1 MITRFVFSL
10 TAFLSASSFAAES
23 TGPKLYPT
31 IGEIIRVDAK
41 LDSLLPADA
50 KIEVIGS
57 GFDWCEGPVWVP
69 ATKDGEGGYLLFS
82 EIPSN
87 SVRRWSE
94 DQDAVS
100 IFLQPS
106 GYTGL
111 GKYSGEPGCNGLVLN
126 AAGELLSC
134 EHGDRRISLLT
145 KNGGKRTLTDN
156 WNGKRLNSPNDL
168 TLKSN
173 GDVYFTDP
181 IYGLP
186 EKDKDPSREIDVCG
200 VYRYSIKDKTT
211 TLLTDVLTRPN
222 GIAFSPDEKTLYV
235 AQSDPKAA
243 IWMSFPVK
251 EDGTLGAGKILKDVT
266 EMSKQP
272 GVKGLPDGMKVDA
285 KGNLW
290 ATGPG
295 GVHIMAPDGTLLGR
309 IDTKQ
314 STSNCTF
321 GGPQGTTL
329 YMTVDMYICRVETK
343 VKGSR

>member
-1 MITRFVFSL
+1 MIKRLLLTFSTL
-10 TAFLSASSFAAES
+10 TVTAIAA
-23 TGPKLYPT
+23 PKTYPV
-31 IGEIIRVDAK
+31 IGEIVRIDPK
-41 LDSLLPADA
+41 LDALLPADA
-50 KIEVIGS
+50 KLEVIGS

-69 ATKDGEGGYLLFS
+69 AGKDTGAGYLLFS

-94 DQDAVS
+94 DQDAVT

-106 GYTGL
+106 GYTGV
-111 GKYSGEPGCNGLVLN
+111 GKYSAEPGCNGLVLD
-126 AAGELLSC
+126 AAGQLISC
-134 EHGDRRISLLT
+134 EHGDRRISVLT
-145 KNGGKRTLTDN
+145 KNGGKRTLTDQV
-156 WNGKRLNSPNDL
+156 NGKRLNSPNDL
-168 TLKSN
+168 VLKSN

-186 EKDKDPSREIDVCG
+186 QREKDPTREIDVCG
-200 VYRYSIKDKTT
+200 VYRFSMKDKTT
-211 TLLTDVLTRPN
+211 TLLTDVLARPN

-235 AQSDPKAA
+235 AQSDPRAA

-251 EDGTLGAGKILKDVT
+251 EDGTLEAGKVFKDVT
-266 EMSKQP
+266 DMAKP

-285 KGNLW
+285 NGNLW

-295 GVHIMAPDGTLLGR
+295 GVLIMAPDGTLLGR

-321 GGPQGTTL
+321 GGPDGTTL
-329 YMTVDMYICRVETK
+329 YITADMFICRVETK
-343 VKGSR
+343 VKGNR